1 MDLLMSHK
9 MIARIRPTLFLALP
23 LILSAY
29 THLWNPVGFPAIW
42 VVEGQYMQ
50 RAMQVLEGEG
60 LHEPRNIFAHFYDHP
75 FFGQLFLAGMLAAVD
90 YPHIHSSD
98 VSVSVRSIET
108 LYLAPRLLMGVLAVI
123 DTFLVYRIAE
133 CRYNKTVAFI
143 AAVLFSVMPITWI
156 LRKILLEPILLPFLL
171 LSTLFALYS
180 KDNNTQFK
188 FNAAERNIWR
198 SKI

>member
-1 MDLLMSHK
+1 MDLLKSYK
-9 MIARIRPTLFLALP
+9 AIDRFRPTLFLALP

-143 AAVLFSVMPITWI
+143 AAVLFSVTPLKWGIQEGRRQP
-156 LRKILLEPILLPFLL
+156 LPFPFLL
-171 LSTLFALYS
+171 LFL
-180 KDNNTQFK
+180 
-188 FNAAERNIWR
+188 
-198 SKI
+198 

>member
-1 MDLLMSHK
+1 MDLLIFCK
-9 MIARIRPTLFLALP
+9 MLGRSSPVLFIALP

-29 THLWNPVGFPAIW
+29 THLWNPIGFPVIW

-98 VSVSVRSIET
+98 VSVSVGSIES

-133 CRYNKTVAFI
+133 YRYNKTIAFI
-143 AAVLFSVMPITWI
+143 AAVLFVLIPIKRG
-156 LRKILLEPILLPFLL
+156 L
-171 LSTLFALYS
+171 
-180 KDNNTQFK
+180 
-188 FNAAERNIWR
+188 
-198 SKI
+198 